1 MKNWHTRVYS
11 QENQISSY
19 HHHFRHEPSMPVSI
33 SITSYPPLMQL
44 AINNQHLVIS
54 AEININPPVE
64 NQHSFGGTIKTNY
77 SPTDTIDQDIKDQQV
92 YKEQVLNHNQNST
105 SKRRISRSSIDHFPC
120 NRRTSKKIL
129 KSS

>member
-1 MKNWHTRVYS
+1 MKNWRIEVYS
-11 QENQISSY
+11 QENQTSSY

-64 NQHSFGGTIKTNY
+64 NQHSFGGTIQTNY
-77 SPTDTIDQDIKDQQV
+77 SPTDTIDQDIKDHQV
-92 YKEQVLNHNQNST
+92 YKEQVLNHNQNFCKQEKNQPKLNRPLPMQ
-105 SKRRISRSSIDHFPC
+105 SKDI
-120 NRRTSKKIL
+120 
-129 KSS
+129 